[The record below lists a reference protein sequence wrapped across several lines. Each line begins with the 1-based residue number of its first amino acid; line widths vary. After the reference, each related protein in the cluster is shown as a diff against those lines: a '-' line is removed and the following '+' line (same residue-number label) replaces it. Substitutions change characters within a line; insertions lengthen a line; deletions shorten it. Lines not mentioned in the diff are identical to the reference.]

1 MRNFAVRYHSFSVF
15 LVLVILLVIAT
26 ESGARPASIPAHVSD
41 CGAQEQD
48 GWTALKT
55 DDGLLFIWNRKD
67 ISFTLSIK
75 GHDIKPM
82 DSRENI
88 FFAVDGLPFQ
98 IQSLPIGNFAPEAR
112 KNKLDDKA
120 ILFAHRDW
128 ESNFIADE
136 LLHKKLAVQSSSVTL
151 ANGSEGLI
159 WQFDM
164 PKEVGGDAKKQIYL
178 TRVNKGY
185 VILLNS
191 IINDTFPEEVVR
203 KFLVDTIN
211 TLKVSDAQ
219 IDVKKLQESLRK
231 GNQ

>member
-1 MRNFAVRYHSFSVF
+1 MRNFAVRYLSFSVF

-26 ESGARPASIPAHVSD
+26 ESGARPDSIPAHVSD

-164 PKEVGGDAKKQIYL
+164 PKEVGGEAKKQIYL